1 MEDLLFSILYIL
13 LCFPSQPS
21 WVAEDVEKP
30 EGTCIAGEWNGA
42 KAYGEGRGDEGK
54 DSRAA
59 GEGGLPGAA
68 PLFLRPKSLLD

>member
-1 MEDLLFSILYIL
+1 M
-13 LCFPSQPS
+13 
-21 WVAEDVEKP
+21 AEDVEKP

-42 KAYGEGRGDEGK
+42 KAYGEGRGDEGE
-54 DSRAA
+54 DGTAA